1 MKNRVQPSPNNQSKG
16 ALREWSGNS
25 EHSAI
30 GSNYQI
36 LSTPVQHRCSDFR
49 PCCWEKRMAGRGG
62 RDRTKSG
69 LKRPSASALHSLIGS
84 PALSLALN
92 LHAWR
97 LIRADERFGA
107 CRRNQRTTCFKLL
120 DQCCPIKS
128 RIDSTGCRVRHL

>member
-49 PCCWEKRMAGRGG
+49 PCSIKGEVKEKNIPCGWKFSCFAAHLIE
-62 RDRTKSG
+62 RD
-69 LKRPSASALHSLIGS
+69 L
-84 PALSLALN
+84 
-92 LHAWR
+92 
-97 LIRADERFGA
+97 F
-107 CRRNQRTTCFKLL
+107 
-120 DQCCPIKS
+120 
-128 RIDSTGCRVRHL
+128 